1 MSLGLK
7 RGLVMNFSL
16 SLSSIVLLCATIAV
30 ADTPNDQAKL
40 DAWHQSMARVPL
52 PKKGCFTVSYPSTTW
67 QEVPCGKPPA
77 RSYGPAKPY
86 LVGHGINFEAI
97 TGNNMTSATGSFDS
111 VNVASETDN
120 GMPDIYS
127 LQLNSGFFSAPAACA
142 GGSNNCQGWQQY
154 IYSSGLQTAFIEYWL
169 LHYMAPCPPGW
180 TQVSTS
186 CVMNSVMLPV
196 GPQPISNLKN
206 MTLQGTA
213 VSGGGDTITVGTP
226 ATISAMYQDNVLDL
240 ANDWKKVEFGVFGD
254 GGGDNAVFLPDPGST
269 MAVRTTVDDG
279 TMNVPT
285 CTIESTTAETNSL
298 NLIQPCCA
306 YGGAKPAIVYWL
318 SNNPNAT
325 STCVNGT
332 SIGDTHLTNFNNL
345 YYDFQATGDFL
356 LAQTDPGFVVQTRQE
371 SGAPIWPNASVN
383 KAVAMTLTGTREG
396 RTVTT
401 HAAVCLDPARLIVD
415 GTQRDLADGQSLSL
429 PGGIHIARG
438 GNTYLFTRPDGN
450 NVTADVNSS
459 WINVSVGLG
468 HVVQAKVLG
477 LLGNVNGNM
486 GPDDLATRQGLI
498 LKQPL
503 EFDQF
508 YHLYA
513 DSWRLT
519 PRESLVSQMCGG
531 RDVMNGFP
539 RAPFYA
545 ENLTPEDFRRGRTLC
560 TEAGVRDA
568 ILLDACTLDAVVL
581 GERAVRAYVRA
592 QPPRA
597 EVRVTQAGR
606 K

>member
-1 MSLGLK
+1 MKS
-7 RGLVMNFSL
+7 SL
-16 SLSSIVLLCATIAV
+16 SWLLIPILLSGAA
-30 ADTPNDQAKL
+30 AARAETPNDQAKQ
-40 DAWHQSMARVPL
+40 DAWHKAMARVPL
-52 PKKGCFTVSYPSTTW
+52 PKKGCFKVNYPNTQW
-67 QEVPCGKPPA
+67 QEVPCGTPPA
-77 RSYGPAKPY
+77 RTYKPGQPY

-97 TGNNMTSATGSFDS
+97 TANNMTSATGSFDT
-111 VNVASETDN
+111 VNIASETDN

-127 LQLNSGFFSAPAACA
+127 LQLNSGFFSSPIACA
-142 GGSNNCQGWQQY
+142 GGSNNCQGWQQF
-154 IYSSGLQTAFIEYWL
+154 IYSTGLQTAFIEYWL

-180 TQVSTS
+180 KQVSVS

-213 VSGGGDTITVGTP
+213 VSGGGDTITIGTP
-226 ATISAMYQDNVLDL
+226 GTISAMYQDNVLDL

-254 GGGDNAVFLPDPGST
+254 GGGDNAVFLPDPGSS

-279 TMNVPT
+279 TMNIPT

-318 SNNPNAT
+318 SNTPNAT
-325 STCVNGT
+325 SMCVNGT

-345 YYDFQATGDFL
+345 YYDFQASGDFL
-356 LAQTDPGFVVQTRQE
+356 LAQTDPQFVVQTRQE

-383 KAVAMTLTGTREG
+383 KAVAMTLGGTREG
-396 RTVTT
+396 TPVTT
-401 HAAVCLDPARLIVD
+401 RAAVCLDPVRLIVD
-415 GTQRDLADGQSLSL
+415 GTQRDLPDGQSISL
-429 PGGIHIARG
+429 PGGVHIAHG

-450 NVTADVNSS
+450 NVSAEVNSS

-468 HVVQAKVLG
+468 HVVQAKVFG
-477 LLGNVNGNM
+477 LLGNVNGKV
-486 GPDDLATRQGLI
+486 GPDDLATRQGIVLN
-498 LKQPL
+498 QPL
-503 EFDQF
+503 GFDQF

-513 DSWRLT
+513 NSWRLT

-531 RDVMNGFP
+531 RDVMDGFP

-545 ENLTPEDFRRGRTLC
+545 ENLNPEDYRRGRTIC
-560 TEAGVRDA
+560 ADAGIRDA
-568 ILLDACTLDAVVL
+568 TLLDACTLDAVVL
-581 GERAVRAYVRA
+581 GETAVRAYVRA

-597 EVRVTQAGR
+597 EVRVTQNGGR
-606 K
+606 

>member
-1 MSLGLK
+1 MKS
-7 RGLVMNFSL
+7 F
-16 SLSSIVLLCATIAV
+16 LLPILLAV
-30 ADTPNDQAKL
+30 AAVASADTPADQAKL
-40 DAWHQSMARVPL
+40 DAWHKSMARVPL
-52 PKKGCFTVSYPSTTW
+52 PKKGCFTVSYPSTQW
-67 QEVPCGKPPA
+67 QEVPCGKAPA

-86 LVGHGINFEAI
+86 LVGHGINFEAV
-97 TGNNMTSATGSFDS
+97 TPNNMTSATGSFDT
-111 VNVASETDN
+111 VNIASETDN

-127 LQLNSGFFSAPAACA
+127 LQLNSGFFSSPTACA
-142 GGSNNCQGWQQY
+142 GGSVNCNGWQQY
-154 IYSSGLQTAFIEYWL
+154 IYSSGLGTAFIEYWL

-180 TQVSTS
+180 TQISVS

-196 GPQPISNLKN
+196 PGPQPISNLKN
-206 MTLQGTA
+206 ITLQGTA

-226 ATISAMYQDNVLDL
+226 STISAMYLDNVLNL
-240 ANDWKKVEFGVFGD
+240 ADDWKKVEFGVFGD
-254 GGGDNAVFLPDPGST
+254 GGGDNAVFLPDPGSS

-285 CTIESTTAETNSL
+285 CTIESTTSETNSL

-318 SNNPNAT
+318 SNTPNAT
-325 STCVNGT
+325 SMFANGT

-345 YYDFQATGDFL
+345 YYDFQASGDFL
-356 LAQTDPGFVVQTRQE
+356 LARTDPGFVVQTRQE

-383 KAVAMTLTGTREG
+383 KAVAMTLAGASRDGITTTTR
-396 RTVTT
+396 
-401 HAAVCLDPARLIVD
+401 AAVCLDPARLIVD
-415 GTQRDLADGQSLSL
+415 GTQRDLADGQSMTL
-429 PGGIHIARG
+429 PGGVHIARG
-438 GNTYLFTRPDGN
+438 GNTYLFTRPDGDS
-450 NVTADVNSS
+450 VSAEVNGS

-468 HVVQAKVLG
+468 HVVQAKVTG

-498 LKQPL
+498 LNEPL
-503 EFDQF
+503 NFDQF

-513 DSWRLT
+513 NSWRLT
-519 PRESLVSQMCGG
+519 PRESLVSQLCGG
-531 RDVMNGFP
+531 RDTMDGFP

-545 ENLTPEDFRRGRTLC
+545 ENLNPEDYRRGRTLC

-568 ILLDACTLDAVVL
+568 TLLDACTLDAVVL
-581 GERAVRAYVRA
+581 GEGAVRAYVRA

-597 EVRVTQAGR
+597 EVRVNQNGQR
-606 K
+606 

>member
-1 MSLGLK
+1 MKSSLAWL
-7 RGLVMNFSL
+7 LVPILL
-16 SLSSIVLLCATIAV
+16 SGAAAR
-30 ADTPNDQAKL
+30 ADAPADRAKL
-40 DAWHQSMARVPL
+40 DAWHQSMAHVPL
-52 PKKGCFTVSYPSTTW
+52 PKKGCFTVSYPSTQW
-67 QEVPCGKPPA
+67 QEVPCGKPSA
-77 RSYGPAKPY
+77 RAFGPAKPY
-86 LVGHGINFEAI
+86 LVGHGINFEAK
-97 TGNNMTSATGSFDS
+97 TPNNMTSATGSFDT
-111 VNVASETDN
+111 VNIASETDN
-120 GMPDIYS
+120 GMPDTYS
-127 LQLNSGFFSAPAACA
+127 LQLNSGFFSSPTACA
-142 GGSNNCQGWQQY
+142 GGSNSCQGWQQF
-154 IYSSGLQTAFIEYWL
+154 IYSTGLGSAFIEYWL

-180 TQVSTS
+180 TQISVH

-226 ATISAMYQDNVLDL
+226 GTISAMYQDNVLDL
-240 ANDWKKVEFGVFGD
+240 ANDWKKVEFGIFGD
-254 GGGDNAVFLPDPGST
+254 GGGDEATLLPDPGSS

-279 TMNVPT
+279 TMNVPA

-318 SNNPNAT
+318 SNTPNAT
-325 STCVNGT
+325 SMCANGT

-345 YYDFQATGDFL
+345 YYDFQAAGDFL

-383 KAVAMTLTGTREG
+383 KAVAMTLATTRDQ
-396 RTVTT
+396 TTFTT
-401 HAAVCLDPARLIVD
+401 HAAVCLNPVRLIVD
-415 GTQRDLADGQSLSL
+415 GTQRDLADGQSITLT
-429 PGGIHIARG
+429 GGVHIARG

-450 NVTADVNSS
+450 SVTADVNSS
-459 WINVSVGLG
+459 WINVSVALG

-486 GPDDLATRQGLI
+486 GPDDLATRQGIVLN
-498 LKQPL
+498 QPL
-503 EFDQF
+503 NFDQF

-513 DSWRLT
+513 NSWRLT

-531 RDVMNGFP
+531 RDVMDGFP

-545 ENLTPEDFRRGRTLC
+545 ENLNPEDYRRGRTIC

-568 ILLDACTLDAVVL
+568 TLLDACTLDAAVL
-581 GERAVRAYVRA
+581 GERAGRAYVGA

-597 EVRVTQAGR
+597 EVRVTQGGR
-606 K
+606 

>member
-1 MSLGLK
+1 MKS
-7 RGLVMNFSL
+7 SL
-16 SLSSIVLLCATIAV
+16 SWSFLVVLLSVAAV
-30 ADTPNDQAKL
+30 DWADTPADPAKL
-40 DAWHQSMARVPL
+40 DAWHKSMARVPL
-52 PKKGCFTVSYPSTTW
+52 PKKGCFTVSYPSTQW
-67 QEVPCGKPPA
+67 QEVPCGKPAA

-97 TGNNMTSATGSFDS
+97 TANNMTSATGSFDS

-127 LQLNSGFFSAPAACA
+127 LQLNSGFFSSPSACA
-142 GGSNNCQGWQQY
+142 GGSNNCQGWQQF
-154 IYSSGLQTAFIEYWL
+154 IYSSGLGTAFIEYWL

-180 TQVSTS
+180 TQVSVS

-196 GPQPISNLKN
+196 PGPQPISNLKN

-226 ATISAMYQDNVLDL
+226 GTISAMYQDNVLDL

-254 GGGDNAVFLPDPGST
+254 GGGDEATFLPNPGST

-325 STCVNGT
+325 SMCANGT

-345 YYDFQATGDFL
+345 YYDFQASGDFL

-383 KAVAMTLTGTREG
+383 KSVAMTLG
-396 RTVTT
+396 TT
-401 HAAVCLDPARLIVD
+401 HAAVCLDPVRLIVD
-415 GTQRDLADGQSLSL
+415 GMQRSLADGQSISL
-429 PGGIHIARG
+429 PGGVHIMRG
-438 GNTYLFTRPDGN
+438 GNTYLFTRPNGD
-450 NVTADVNSS
+450 NVSAEVNSG

-468 HVVQAKVLG
+468 HVVQAKVTG
-477 LLGNVNGNM
+477 LLGNVNGKM
-486 GPDDLATRQGLI
+486 GPDDLATRQGIVLN
-498 LKQPL
+498 QPL
-503 EFDQF
+503 NFDQF

-513 DSWRLT
+513 NSWRLT

-531 RDVMNGFP
+531 RDVMDGFP

-545 ENLTPEDFRRGRTLC
+545 ENLNPEDYRRGRTLC

-568 ILLDACTLDAVVL
+568 TLLDACTLDVAVL
-581 GERAVRAYVRA
+581 GETAVRAYVRA

-597 EVRVTQAGR
+597 EVRVGGR
-606 K
+606 R